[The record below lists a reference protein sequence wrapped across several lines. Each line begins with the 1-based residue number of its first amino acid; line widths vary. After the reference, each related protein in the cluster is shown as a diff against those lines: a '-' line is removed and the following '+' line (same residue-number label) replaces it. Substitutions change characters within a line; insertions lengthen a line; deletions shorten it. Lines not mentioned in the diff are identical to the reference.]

1 MSQASRS
8 KVRARARHREQV
20 ARLIGQAGAWCI
32 TPPGPVSAAGSMRLA
47 KRETFF
53 DVAAARELG
62 ERMVSDGEALALERV
77 PFVGWCMS
85 RGLGPDNRERGAFV
99 SVDDDCQ
106 WISHEE
112 WDRRG
117 NPQPAIGFAG
127 EVGIPLRGGFPGKL
141 AREWQRMGGGRNVAH
156 GAELRRMGQRL
167 LDAIAGQPSE
177 CQAGCTFINPTVRA
191 GSKYSRL
198 PKSRLYRVDP
208 VSAASTSL
216 PTAHSSWICPDCHG
230 TGHNLAGVL
239 PGLVWSAAVTR
250 RYIDA
255 DNTGQMRG
263 GWLADLGT
271 IKEMSALRFR
281 SATRTVPRG
290 EHRDGVNASDW
301 HPCGAHVLRG
311 RMADRLAHGQRDG
324 LASPIHWRLRLQ
336 GPPAPD
342 GAEPALLTR
351 RNLEPRWRR
360 GELRHAEQR
369 RAASS

>member
-141 AREWQRMGGGRNVAH
+141 AREWQRMGGRRNVAH

-167 LDAIAGQPSE
+167 LDALAGQPSE
-177 CQAGCTFINPTVRA
+177 
-191 GSKYSRL
+191 
-198 PKSRLYRVDP
+198 
-208 VSAASTSL
+208 
-216 PTAHSSWICPDCHG
+216 CHG
-230 TGHNLAGVL
+230 TGHNLRGVL
-239 PGLVWSAAVTR
+239 PPLVLSAQLQR
-250 RYIDA
+250 RVVDA
-255 DNTGQMRG
+255 YQGAAAGGECWTQQLFDTAPVFEHDAGGSYWTGARCADG
-263 GWLADLGT
+263 VSLA
-271 IKEMSALRFR
+271 M
-281 SATRTVPRG
+281 TRTVPRG
-290 EHRDGVNASDW
+290 EHRQPLTGLVAVRLMS
-301 HPCGAHVLRG
+301 ALRRAG
-311 RMADRLAHGQRDG
+311 RELPSVDLRINGRGDDFADLVDSRL
-324 LASPIHWRLRLQ
+324 
-336 GPPAPD
+336 
-342 GAEPALLTR
+342 
-351 RNLEPRWRR
+351 PRWRR

-369 RAASS
+369 RAAIS

>member
-141 AREWQRMGGGRNVAH
+141 AREWQRMGGRRNVAH
-156 GAELRRMGQRL
+156 GADLRRMGQRL
-167 LDAIAGQPSE
+167 LDAIAGQPSR
-177 CQAGCTFINPTVRA
+177 CQTCDGDGWRTTMVEAWGGF
-191 GSKYSRL
+191 
-198 PKSRLYRVDP
+198 
-208 VSAASTSL
+208 SA
-216 PTAHSSWICPDCHG
+216 PEDEPCPDCHG

-239 PGLVWSAAVTR
+239 PGLEWSAQIR
-250 RYIDA
+250 RKTGDA
-255 DNTGQMRG
+255 LWANWGTGKPCA
-263 GWLADLGT
+263 GWISGMPYSTWD
-271 IKEMSALRFR
+271 
-281 SATRTVPRG
+281 TRTVPRG
-290 EHRDGVNASDW
+290 EHRDGVDASDW
-301 HPCGAHVLRG
+301 HPCGARVSRG
-311 RMADRLAHGQRDG
+311 RMVDRLAHGQRDG
-324 LASPIHWRLRLQ
+324 LASPIHWRLRIQ
-336 GPPAPD
+336 GPVGPD
-342 GAEPALLTR
+342 GAEPVLLTR
-351 RNLEPRWRR
+351 RDLLPRWRR
-360 GELRHAEQR
+360 GELRHAGHR

>member
-141 AREWQRMGGGRNVAH
+141 AREWQRMGGRRNVAH

-167 LDAIAGQPSE
+167 LDAIAGQPNE
-177 CQAGCTFINPTVRA
+177 CQIPGCPESGALIGAR
-191 GSKYSRL
+191 GW
-198 PKSRLYRVDP
+198 
-208 VSAASTSL
+208 
-216 PTAHSSWICPDCHG
+216 SSCPDCHG

-239 PGLVWSAAVTR
+239 PGLEWSAQVR
-250 RYIDA
+250 RKTGDA
-255 DNTGQMRG
+255 LWANWGTGKPCA
-263 GWLADLGT
+263 GWISGMPYSTWD
-271 IKEMSALRFR
+271 
-281 SATRTVPRG
+281 TRTVPRG
-290 EHRDGVNASDW
+290 EHRKCPRSERTAIGVELRDQQRGWMRTGYAADGVS
-301 HPCGAHVLRG
+301 PVE
-311 RMADRLAHGQRDG
+311 DRSR
-324 LASPIHWRLRLQ
+324 W
-336 GPPAPD
+336 
-342 GAEPALLTR
+342 
-351 RNLEPRWRR
+351 PRWRR

-369 RAASS
+369 RAANS